1 VSGAVLRRERTPESP
16 GPGPLPEALLRALD
30 LKIGRR
36 IDGLLPGEHRTAAV
50 GVGTELAQIREW
62 QPADDVRR
70 IDWNA
75 TARSGE
81 VQVRVDVAERALTS
95 WLVLDVSPS
104 MRFGTADR
112 RKWDVAE
119 GVAVAMGHLASRRGN
134 RIGVA
139 TFGGTT
145 SLALRPRQG
154 RVGLLGVLLAV
165 RGDPETER
173 VGPTSIGTALTHV
186 ARIAR
191 QRALAV
197 VVSDFRGPRDWR
209 APLLRLAARHAVVAV
224 EIRDPREQEL
234 PNVGH
239 LWLVDPETGRK
250 LQVDTGRRRLRERF
264 AEIAEAERAD
274 LARELSSLG
283 VPHLVLSTAGDWLR
297 SFAMFVER
305 EGRRR

>member
-1 VSGAVLRRERTPESP
+1 VTALARERTPDRP
-16 GPGPLPEALLRALD
+16 GPGPLPEQLLRALD

-36 IDGLLPGEHRTAAV
+36 IDGLLAGEHRTAV
-50 GVGTELAQIREW
+50 IGDGTELAQIREW
-62 QPADDVRR
+62 APGDDVRR

-75 TARSGE
+75 TARSQV

-95 WLVLDVSPS
+95 WLLLDVSPS

-119 GVAVAMGHLASRRGN
+119 GVAVALGHVASRRGN
-134 RIGVA
+134 RVGVA
-139 TFGGTT
+139 TFGGDGAVTI
-145 SLALRPRQG
+145 RPRQG
-154 RVGLLGVLLAV
+154 RVGLLSVLLAV
-165 RGDPETER
+165 RREPETER
-173 VGPTSIGTALTHV
+173 VGATSVGSALDHV
-186 ARIAR
+186 ARVAG
-191 QRALAV
+191 QRSLAV

-209 APLLRLAARHAVVAV
+209 TPLLRLAAKHSVAAV

-250 LQVDTGRRRLRERF
+250 LHVDTAKRKLRERF
-264 AEIAEAERAD
+264 AAAAAEERAG
-274 LARELSSLG
+274 LARELASLG
-283 VPHLVLSTAGDWLR
+283 VPHLVLSTSGEWLR
-297 SFAMFVER
+297 PFASFLAR